1 MSRPADKQFRQ
12 VFFSCFQERVS
23 IMGKKRELSR
33 REFMMSSAL
42 LSMGIA
48 APTVLKL
55 VEHRR
60 VSAQD
65 KPLRAAMSNA
75 GLAVTWCAQ
84 GKDTAEMWGEFLGVE
99 IVWFD
104 GALDTAIQRGVV
116 DQIAT
121 QDWDFV
127 AIQPLSIG
135 SLIEPLQALIDAGVP
150 VVDLD
155 TLFAPFPQMDEMGI
169 LTFIAPDNVFMSEA
183 VVEEVFRKMGGA
195 GKVAHTW
202 GSVGHTGAQ
211 GRGQGFYNVLARYPD
226 IELVD
231 DQPGDWDVTKVA
243 SIWES
248 VLNRHPDLKGG
259 FLHND
264 DMALAASQVVQNAG
278 LSEQV
283 AIGGIDAMS
292 PAIDAVIS
300 GRLVATARNSAP
312 RVHGN
317 GVLAGW
323 VAASIG
329 VDAARA
335 SIPTFILADGP
346 AITSSIDSNPD
357 LAAEPWKLRGYGRST
372 AEGLRWLQDQLTF

>member
-1 MSRPADKQFRQ
+1 MA
-12 VFFSCFQERVS
+12 
-23 IMGKKRELSR
+23 KKRDLSR
-33 REFMMSSAL
+33 REFMMSSML
-42 LSMGIA
+42 LSMGVA

-55 VEHRR
+55 LEYRR
-60 VSAQD
+60 ASAQD

-84 GKDTAEMWGEFLGVE
+84 GKDTAEMWGDFLGVE

-104 GALDTAIQRGVV
+104 GALDTAIQRGAV

-150 VVDLD
+150 VIDMD
-155 TLFAPFPQMDEMGI
+155 TLFAPFPQMERMGV
-169 LTFIAPDNVFMSEA
+169 LTFIAPDNVFMSES
-183 VVEEVFRKMGGA
+183 VVEELFRQMGGE

-211 GRGQGFYNVLARYPD
+211 GRGQGFYNVLARYPN

-248 VLNRHPDLKGG
+248 ILNRHPDLKGG

-264 DMALAASQVVQNAG
+264 DMALAARTVVENAG
-278 LSEQV
+278 LGDQV
-283 AIGGIDAMS
+283 FIGGIDAMQG
-292 PAIDAVIS
+292 AIDGVIQ

-312 RVHGN
+312 RIHG
-317 GVLAGW
+317 GAVLAGY
-323 VAASIG
+323 VAATLG
-329 VDAARA
+329 VDEARK
-335 SIPTFILADGP
+335 SIPPFILADGP
-346 AITSSIDSNPD
+346 AITASVDRNPD
-357 LAAEPWKLRGYGRST
+357 LENEPWKLRGYGRST
-372 AEGLRWLQDQLTF
+372 AEGLRWLQDQLLF